1 MTPDGNLWVANPGR
15 HQLELYTPAGELLR
29 SFGQS
34 GNAIDQFLGC
44 CNPSDFA
51 LLSDGR
57 IVTAE
62 KGVPRVKVFK
72 DDGHLQTVVAGPDS
86 FGDNRAG
93 LDIATDSAG
102 RILILEPGTA
112 SIRVFAAK

>member
-1 MTPDGNLWVANPGR
+1 M
-15 HQLELYTPAGELLR
+15 E
-29 SFGQS
+29 
-34 GNAIDQFLGC
+34 QFLGC

-72 DDGHLQTVVAGPDS
+72 DDGHFQSVVATPDS

-93 LDIATDSAG
+93 LHLAADADG
-102 RILILEPGTA
+102 RVLVLEPGTN
-112 SIRVFAAK
+112 SIRIFAAK